1 MKKTIIAL
9 STFLLMI
16 ATSCSNQKNEDLDAK
31 IMIEKNEF
39 QKNIENVL
47 DEFGMKGLYSV
58 IVIFQESTGLSPY
71 AIAEN
76 NITRRVYGK
85 AKFDGLDY
93 NLQELDGLYECR
105 NYTANN
111 EVSKESKVKV
121 QNDSRSGY
129 FSAIITIENIEKE
142 RSDRLL
148 TIMNY
153 SVANINRGDVINV
166 VSKSD
171 FQSK

>member
-1 MKKTIIAL
+1 MKKTLIAL
-9 STFLLMI
+9 SALLLLGT
-16 ATSCSNQKNEDLDAK
+16 ASCSNQKSEDFEAK
-31 IMIEKNEF
+31 IEAEKTEF
-39 QKNIENVL
+39 QNNIENVL
-47 DEFGMKGLYSV
+47 DEFGMKGMYSV
-58 IVIFQESTGLSPY
+58 IVIFQESGGLSPY
-71 AIAEN
+71 AIAEQ
-76 NITRRVYGK
+76 NITKKVYGK

-111 EVSKESKVKV
+111 ESSKESKVKV

-142 RSDRLL
+142 KKDKLL
-148 TIMNY
+148 AIMNY
-153 SVANINRGDVINV
+153 SVSNTNRGDVINV

-171 FQSK
+171 FQ

>member
-1 MKKTIIAL
+1 MKKTLIVLSAL
-9 STFLLMI
+9 LLMI
-16 ATSCSNQKNEDLDAK
+16 ATSCSNQKKEDFEAK
-31 IMIEKNEF
+31 IEVEKTEF
-39 QKNIENVL
+39 QKNIEKVL
-47 DEFGMKGLYSV
+47 DEFEMKGIYSV
-58 IVIFQESTGLSPY
+58 IVIFQESGGLSPY
-71 AIAEN
+71 AIAEQ
-76 NITRRVYGK
+76 NITKKVYGK

-111 EVSKESKVKV
+111 ESSKESKVKV

-142 RSDRLL
+142 KKDKLL
-148 TIMNY
+148 AIMNY
-153 SVANINRGDVINV
+153 SVANTNRGDVVNV

-171 FQSK
+171 FQ

>member
-1 MKKTIIAL
+1 MKKTLIAL
-9 STFLLMI
+9 SALLLMI
-16 ATSCSNQKNEDLDAK
+16 ATSCSNQKKEDFEAK
-31 IMIEKNEF
+31 IEVEKTEF
-39 QKNIENVL
+39 QKNIEKVL
-47 DEFGMKGLYSV
+47 DEFGMNGIYSV
-58 IVIFQESTGLSPY
+58 IVIFQESGGLSPY
-71 AIAEN
+71 AIAEQ
-76 NITRRVYGK
+76 NITKKVYGK

-111 EVSKESKVKV
+111 ESSKESKVKV

-142 RSDRLL
+142 KKDKLL
-148 TIMNY
+148 AIMNY
-153 SVANINRGDVINV
+153 SVANTNRGDVVNV

-171 FQSK
+171 FQ

>member
-1 MKKTIIAL
+1 MKKTLIAL
-9 STFLLMI
+9 SALLLMI
-16 ATSCSNQKNEDLDAK
+16 ATSCSNQKKEDFEAK
-31 IMIEKNEF
+31 IEVEKTEF
-39 QKNIENVL
+39 QKNIEKVL
-47 DEFGMKGLYSV
+47 DEFGMKGIYSV
-58 IVIFQESTGLSPY
+58 IVIFQESGGLSPY

-111 EVSKESKVKV
+111 ESSKESKVKV

-142 RSDRLL
+142 KKDKLL
-148 TIMNY
+148 AIMNY
-153 SVANINRGDVINV
+153 SVANTNRGDVVNV

-171 FQSK
+171 FQ